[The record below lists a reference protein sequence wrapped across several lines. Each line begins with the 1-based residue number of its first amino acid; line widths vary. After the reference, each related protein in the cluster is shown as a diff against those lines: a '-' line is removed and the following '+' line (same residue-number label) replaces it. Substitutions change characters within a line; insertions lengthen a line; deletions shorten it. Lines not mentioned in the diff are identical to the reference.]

1 MGSKSQKKP
10 KKLARKLLQ
19 IRKALGLTQS
29 EMLRRLGTDQ
39 SSQTARIS
47 EYESGAREPSFL
59 TLLAYGRVAQIH
71 VEILIDDEAS
81 LPNKLP
87 GDFDFARYKEKLWS
101 SSARRKNLS
110 G

>member
-10 KKLARKLLQ
+10 KNLAPKLLQ

-29 EMLRRLGTDQ
+29 EMLRRLGTGQ

-47 EYESGAREPSFL
+47 EYESGARQPSFL
-59 TLLAYGRVAQIH
+59 TLLAYGRLAQIH

-81 LPNKLP
+81 FPDKLP
-87 GDFDFARYKEKLWS
+87 GDFDFVHYKQELDAS
-101 SSARRKNLS
+101 RRGAN